1 MSHILNFH
9 LPYIE
14 SFGKLGY
21 TVDIAAENACA
32 HPLAENYYD
41 LRFVKNPLSV
51 QNLKTV
57 FQLRALM
64 LENRYE
70 IIISNSTLSGA
81 AARMA
86 AKMLGSERPRCVH
99 ISHGYM
105 FDSKADISSQVYK
118 TVERLC
124 AGVTDTLI
132 VMNREDLLFALKYHL
147 GKRIFFTN
155 GMGLNTSE
163 FPPISDEDRKSFRKK
178 IGASDD
184 TVVFLCA
191 GELSERKNQSFLI
204 EAFDSVCKKHPDTL
218 LVLAGSGDRLYEL
231 KRLVQRLEL
240 TQKVRFLGHYKDMNT
255 LYRSSDVLLSAS
267 KMEGLPFNVMEALYC
282 GTPVIASDIKGHKEL
297 IKSGYNGL
305 MFKIDKH
312 DPAAAAKLMNSV
324 LSNKSFLDRLRLNT
338 FLQDK
343 FCLESVRP
351 ELVSVITGHR
361 PSAEIKSPEGAFK

>member
-1 MSHILNFH
+1 M
-9 LPYIE
+9 
-14 SFGKLGY
+14 
-21 TVDIAAENACA
+21 
-32 HPLAENYYD
+32 
-41 LRFVKNPLSV
+41 
-51 QNLKTV
+51 
-57 FQLRALM
+57 
-64 LENRYE
+64 
-70 IIISNSTLSGA
+70 
-81 AARMA
+81 
-86 AKMLGSERPRCVH
+86 
-99 ISHGYM
+99 
-105 FDSKADISSQVYK
+105 
-118 TVERLC
+118 
-124 AGVTDTLI
+124 
-132 VMNREDLLFALKYHL
+132 
-147 GKRIFFTN
+147 
-155 GMGLNTSE
+155 
-163 FPPISDEDRKSFRKK
+163 
-178 IGASDD
+178 
-184 TVVFLCA
+184 
-191 GELSERKNQSFLI
+191 
-204 EAFDSVCKKHPDTL
+204 
-218 LVLAGSGDRLYEL
+218 LAGSGDRLYEL